1 MLSLEQNE
9 WSARTTVRTNLYVI
23 LNNKCGVRT
32 NQKKGQTHVIIID
45 RTNITINRT
54 TYYYNQNKFVCNLE
68 QKSVR
73 TNENN
78 C

>member
-1 MLSLEQNE
+1 MNEVPEQT
-9 WSARTTVRTNLYVI
+9 RKTVRTSLYVI
-23 LNNKCGVRT
+23 PNNKCDVRT
-32 NQKKGQTHVIIID
+32 NQNKDQTHVIIIV
-45 RTNITINRT
+45 RTR
-54 TYYYNQNKFVCNLE
+54 YYYSQYKFVCHLE